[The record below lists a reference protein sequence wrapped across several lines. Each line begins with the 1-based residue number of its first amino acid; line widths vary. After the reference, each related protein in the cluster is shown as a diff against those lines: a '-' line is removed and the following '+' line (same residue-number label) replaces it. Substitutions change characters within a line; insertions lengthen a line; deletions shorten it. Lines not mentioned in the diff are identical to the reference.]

1 MTSPVPTPTE
11 PLPKWVSRDLVAET
25 IAVWSPKY
33 GSRLT
38 EREAIEI
45 LLDVGRLFDV
55 VGDSD
60 GEAISGAGE
69 SVEP

>member
-1 MTSPVPTPTE
+1 MTNIDKPA
-11 PLPKWVSRDLVAET
+11 WVSADLVAET
-25 IAVWSPKY
+25 IAVWSPIY
-33 GSRLT
+33 GQRLT
-38 EREAIEI
+38 DREAIEI

-55 VGDSD
+55 LGECD